1 MPKIYRDK
9 NVYEAAMERYDII
22 YKNFD
27 HIYFSVSGGKDSSI
41 MLQLAAGAARRTGKK
56 ISVLYID
63 LEAQYQA
70 TIDHVDEL
78 IRCTADVV
86 DAWYWVAMPL
96 SLRNAA
102 SAIRPKWIC
111 WDKKD
116 RKECKMKY
124 YSLNEYLRHTF
135 GTKAYKISLDAGCSC
150 PNRDGLLDTRGCIFC
165 SASGSGDFAEHLDMQ
180 KILQKTRRGE
190 ILTEADQSA
199 LRQAV
204 QKQLIAGKAR
214 VEKKNKAGKYIA
226 YFQAYTGTYAPVS
239 YLRPIFEAAIEPEDV
254 LALSVATRPDCLDD
268 AVLDLLEEL
277 NAKKPVWVELGLQ
290 TIHPA
295 TAEYIRRGYPLSVYD
310 AAVGRLKKRG
320 LEVIV
325 HVILGLPGE
334 TTDMM
339 KETVSYVGV
348 SGADG
353 IKLQLL
359 HILKGTDLEKEYE
372 AGRCPVF
379 SMEEY
384 VGLVADCISL
394 LPKDMVIHRMTG
406 DGDKKTLLAPLWSA
420 DKKRVWNAL
429 QREIASR

>member
-1 MPKIYRDK
+1 MK
-9 NVYEAAMERYDII
+9 
-22 YKNFD
+22 
-27 HIYFSVSGGKDSSI
+27 
-41 MLQLAAGAARRTGKK
+41 
-56 ISVLYID
+56 SVL
-63 LEAQYQA
+63 
-70 TIDHVDEL
+70 
-78 IRCTADVV
+78 
-86 DAWYWVAMPL
+86 
-96 SLRNAA
+96 
-102 SAIRPKWIC
+102 IC
-111 WDKKD
+111 WDFLH

-254 LALSVATRPDCLDD
+254 LALSVATRPDCLDY

>member
-1 MPKIYRDK
+1 MCCKENLFFERICFMRQTDWNGKPYHSLDYELKKI
-9 NVYEAAMERYDII
+9 
-22 YKNFD
+22 F
-27 HIYFSVSGGKDSSI
+27 
-41 MLQLAAGAARRTGKK
+41 GKK
-56 ISVLYID
+56 V
-63 LEAQYQA
+63 
-70 TIDHVDEL
+70 
-78 IRCTADVV
+78 
-86 DAWYWVAMPL
+86 
-96 SLRNAA
+96 
-102 SAIRPKWIC
+102 
-111 WDKKD
+111 
-116 RKECKMKY
+116 
-124 YSLNEYLRHTF
+124 
-135 GTKAYKISLDAGCSC
+135 YKLALDGGMTC
-150 PNRDGLLDTRGCIFC
+150 PNRDGTLGRGGCIFC
-165 SASGSGDFAEHLDMQ
+165 SAGGSGDFAASAGSITDQIAQAKMR
-180 KILQKTRRGE
+180 ILAKT
-190 ILTEADQSA
+190 SC
-199 LRQAV
+199 
-204 QKQLIAGKAR
+204 
-214 VEKKNKAGKYIA
+214 NKFIA
-226 YFQAYTGTYAPVS
+226 YFQAFTNTYAPVS
-239 YLRPIFEAAIEPEDV
+239 KLRQLFYEAIQQPEIV
-254 LALSVATRPDCLDD
+254 ALSIATRCDCLSPEI
-268 AVLDLLEEL
+268 LDLLEEL
-277 NAKKPVWVELGLQ
+277 NQIKPVWVELGLQ